1 MNKTA
6 WEPAPPPKAG
16 ICGSCIHLNKNIL
29 SRRSYPAK
37 YPCLKSAR
45 AHTEFDKC
53 DVFPDQEEKPAGEF
67 NAKALG
73 SNISYWLKKRGMS
86 QRDLAEKVGSTAA
99 SISRYVA
106 GDRVP
111 SGPKLYQIA
120 KVLGCTA
127 EEIMRGVMASG
138 NKAEKGSTDKA
149 DGTE

>member
-1 MNKTA
+1 MSKTA
-6 WEPAPPPKAG
+6 WEPAPIKEG
-16 ICGSCIHLNKNIL
+16 VCGSCRHLNKNVL

-37 YPCLKSAR
+37 YPCMKSAR
-45 AHTEFDKC
+45 AHTEYDKC
-53 DVFPDQEEKPAGEF
+53 DVFPDEKEKQAGEF

-73 SNISYWLKKRGMS
+73 SNIAYWLDVRNMT
-86 QRDLAEKVGSTAA
+86 QRELAEKIHTTTV
-99 SISRYVA
+99 SISRYVTGA
-106 GDRVP
+106 RVP